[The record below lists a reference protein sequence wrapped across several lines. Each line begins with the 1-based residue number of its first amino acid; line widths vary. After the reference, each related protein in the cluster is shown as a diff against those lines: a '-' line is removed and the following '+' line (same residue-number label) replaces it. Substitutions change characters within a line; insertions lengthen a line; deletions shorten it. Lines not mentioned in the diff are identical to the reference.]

1 MTDLDPTTFR
11 PETRALHS
19 GQKPDPSTHARAVP
33 IYATTSYVFDDA
45 AHAARLF
52 GLEEFGNIYTRIM
65 NPTTDVF
72 EQRVAALEG
81 GVAALGL
88 SSGQAAETLS
98 ILNLARAGD
107 NIVSSSSLY
116 GGTYNL
122 FTHTLPKIGI
132 TTTYVDG
139 SDPSAFGRAINDKTK
154 AVFLE
159 LIGNP
164 RLDVHDLASIA
175 DVAHARGVPVIVD
188 NTFAPLLA
196 QPIRHGADIV
206 IHSATK
212 WIGGHGTAIGG
223 VVVDG
228 GTFDWA
234 ASERF
239 KADFVDPDPSYH
251 GISYTG
257 AFGNLAFILKL
268 RVQGLRDIGP
278 ALSPF
283 NSFLFLQGLE
293 TLPLRIARH
302 SENALAVAKWL
313 ETRPEVTWV
322 SYPGLESHPSHKLA
336 KRYLTGGFGG
346 VVTFGVKGGGRGRPA
361 AHRQRPDLLAA
372 GQCRRRQ
379 VVDHPPGLDHPLPA
393 DRGRAARDRDDGGPR
408 PPVGRSRACR
418 RPHRRPRAGTGGRD
432 RREPGRRRARRR
444 GRVTLKVQATA
455 VAGLPTGTGHLES
468 VDLGAFELDDGTV
481 LPGLTVAYR
490 HDGPAPRAAP
500 QVLVVHALTGSAD
513 AAGDWWE
520 PLIGPGRALDTD
532 RVGVLAA
539 NLLGGRYGTTGPTS
553 IDPTTQRPYGASF
566 PSMSTRDQARAQWRL
581 LDALGLDRVE
591 LVTGGSLGGMV
602 ALEVA
607 LERPDA
613 VREVMAIAA
622 PAATGPMAIAW
633 NHLQVELID
642 RLGLDGL
649 ALARELAMTTY
660 RSEKDFDERF
670 GRSTEADGTPSI
682 VSYLDHQGR
691 KLVERFDGATYR
703 ILAGAMDRHDIGE
716 HWGGLDGAFARLAT
730 GGTRLTGVGIEDDI
744 LYGPRQVHE
753 LVEWARGA
761 GVDAR
766 YREIRSTKGHDAF
779 LVEWD
784 QLTAILAEALAA

>member
-1 MTDLDPTTFR
+1 MAELDPTTFR
-11 PETRALHS
+11 PETRALHA
-19 GQKPDPSTHARAVP
+19 GQKPDPTTNARAVP

-52 GLEEFGNIYTRIM
+52 GLQEFGNIYTRIM

-88 SSGQAAETLS
+88 ASGQAAETLS

-139 SDPSAFGRAINDKTK
+139 SDPSAFGRAINERTK

-196 QPIRHGADIV
+196 QPIKHGADIV

-239 KADFVDPDPSYH
+239 KQDFVDPDPSYH

-268 RVQGLRDIGP
+268 RVQGLRDIGA

-293 TLPLRIARH
+293 TLPLRITRH

-322 SYPGLESHPSHKLA
+322 SYPGLESHPSYKLA
-336 KRYLTGGFGG
+336 KRYLSGGFGG
-346 VVTFGVKGGGRGRPA
+346 IVTFGVKGGVEAGRRLIDNV
-361 AHRQRPDLLAA
+361 QIFSLLANVGDA
-372 GQCRRRQ
+372 KSLII
-379 VVDHPPGLDHPLPA
+379 HPASTTH
-393 DRGRAARDRDDGGPR
+393 
-408 PPVGRSRACR
+408 S
-418 RPHRRPRAGTGGRD
+418 
-432 RREPGRRRARRR
+432 
-444 GRVTLKVQATA
+444 Q
-455 VAGLPTGTGHLES
+455 
-468 VDLGAFELDDGTV
+468 LGAEE
-481 LPGLTVAYR
+481 
-490 HDGPAPRAAP
+490 
-500 QVLVVHALTGSAD
+500 Q
-513 AAGDWWE
+513 
-520 PLIGPGRALDTD
+520 
-532 RVGVLAA
+532 
-539 NLLGGRYGTTGPTS
+539 
-553 IDPTTQRPYGASF
+553 AS
-566 PSMSTRDQARAQWRL
+566 
-581 LDALGLDRVE
+581 
-591 LVTGGSLGGMV
+591 
-602 ALEVA
+602 
-607 LERPDA
+607 
-613 VREVMAIAA
+613 
-622 PAATGPMAIAW
+622 
-633 NHLQVELID
+633 
-642 RLGLDGL
+642 
-649 ALARELAMTTY
+649 
-660 RSEKDFDERF
+660 
-670 GRSTEADGTPSI
+670 
-682 VSYLDHQGR
+682 
-691 KLVERFDGATYR
+691 
-703 ILAGAMDRHDIGE
+703 
-716 HWGGLDGAFARLAT
+716 
-730 GGTRLTGVGIEDDI
+730 TGVTEDLI
-744 LYGPRQVHE
+744 RLSVGLEH
-753 LVEWARGA
+753 
-761 GVDAR
+761 VDDLIADL
-766 YREIRSTKGHDAF
+766 E
-779 LVEWD
+779 
-784 QLTAILAEALAA
+784 QALAASTADVSGEGELVGAVG

>member
-1 MTDLDPTTFR
+1 MAELDPTTFR

-19 GQKPDPSTHARAVP
+19 GQKPDPTTNARAVP

-52 GLEEFGNIYTRIM
+52 GLQEFGNIYTRIM

-81 GVAALGL
+81 GVAALGVA
-88 SSGQAAETLS
+88 SGQAAEVLT

-196 QPIRHGADIV
+196 QPIKHGADIV

-223 VVVDG
+223 VVVDA

-239 KADFVDPDPSYH
+239 KQDFVDPDPSYH

-268 RVQGLRDIGP
+268 RVQGLRDLGA

-293 TLPLRIARH
+293 TLPLRITRH
-302 SENALAVAKWL
+302 SENALAVARWL
-313 ETRPEVTWV
+313 ETRDDVAWV

-346 VVTFGVKGGGRGRPA
+346 IVTFGVKGGVEAGRKLIDNVQIFSLLANVGDAKSLIIHPA
-361 AHRQRPDLLAA
+361 STTHSQLEPEEQASTGVTADLIRLSVGLEHIDDLLADLEQA
-372 GQCRRRQ
+372 
-379 VVDHPPGLDHPLPA
+379 L
-393 DRGRAARDRDDGGPR
+393 AA
-408 PPVGRSRACR
+408 
-418 RPHRRPRAGTGGRD
+418 
-432 RREPGRRRARRR
+432 
-444 GRVTLKVQATA
+444 AT
-455 VAGLPTGTGHLES
+455 
-468 VDLGAFELDDGTV
+468 
-481 LPGLTVAYR
+481 
-490 HDGPAPRAAP
+490 
-500 QVLVVHALTGSAD
+500 AD
-513 AAGDWWE
+513 AAADG
-520 PLIGPGRALDTD
+520 
-532 RVGVLAA
+532 
-539 NLLGGRYGTTGPTS
+539 
-553 IDPTTQRPYGASF
+553 
-566 PSMSTRDQARAQWRL
+566 
-581 LDALGLDRVE
+581 E
-591 LVTGGSLGGMV
+591 LVG
-602 ALEVA
+602 
-607 LERPDA
+607 
-613 VREVMAIAA
+613 
-622 PAATGPMAIAW
+622 
-633 NHLQVELID
+633 
-642 RLGLDGL
+642 
-649 ALARELAMTTY
+649 
-660 RSEKDFDERF
+660 
-670 GRSTEADGTPSI
+670 
-682 VSYLDHQGR
+682 
-691 KLVERFDGATYR
+691 
-703 ILAGAMDRHDIGE
+703 
-716 HWGGLDGAFARLAT
+716 
-730 GGTRLTGVGIEDDI
+730 
-744 LYGPRQVHE
+744 
-753 LVEWARGA
+753 ARG
-761 GVDAR
+761 
-766 YREIRSTKGHDAF
+766 
-779 LVEWD
+779 
-784 QLTAILAEALAA
+784 